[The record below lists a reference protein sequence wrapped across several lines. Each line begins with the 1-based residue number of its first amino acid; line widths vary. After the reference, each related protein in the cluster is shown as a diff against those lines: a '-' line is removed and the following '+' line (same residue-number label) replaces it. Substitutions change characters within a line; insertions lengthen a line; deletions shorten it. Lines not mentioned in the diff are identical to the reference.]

1 MKGKTIFAIIAVA
14 LIMTLSA
21 SCDLK
26 RNNPLDNLTPP
37 PRVTGL
43 TADGS
48 GPGVEDKY
56 VELTWTKNPSETTD
70 GYYVYRGLAYNA
82 EYARVDTV
90 GNVASA
96 EVVTRIVP
104 IESPGFYYF
113 KVSAFKQYPSG
124 KLEGSLSEWAIARV
138 DN

>member
-1 MKGKTIFAIIAVA
+1 MKVRTIVV
-14 LIMTLSA
+14 LSIVILSLLFIV
-21 SCDLK
+21 SCELK
-26 RNNPLDNLTPP
+26 RNNPLDNVTPP

-48 GPGVEDKY
+48 GPGVENKY
-56 VELTWTKNPSETTD
+56 VELTWTKNPSATSD

-82 EYARVDTV
+82 EYARIDTV
-90 GNVASA
+90 SNVAPE
-96 EVVTRIVP
+96 EVVTRIIP

-113 KVSAFKQYPSG
+113 KVSAFKQYPAG